1 MQSKF
6 MSTDVFLRLEKEWQH
21 MRKAQR
27 HLELEAERPHFD
39 RPVELEPSGTDPLA
53 AHELG
58 LRA

>member
-27 HLELEAERPHFD
+27 HLELEAERPRFD
-39 RPVELEPSGTDPLA
+39 SPAELEPSETDPLA
-53 AHELG
+53 ATHG
-58 LRA
+58 LRL